1 MLPCIAQMTVLPR
14 QDRDAASHARH
25 SQTATNVGVAM
36 RPVTVFALL
45 LLLAIIV
52 IAGLVLAV
60 QLLWVS

>member
-1 MLPCIAQMTVLPR
+1 
-14 QDRDAASHARH
+14 
-25 SQTATNVGVAM
+25 M

-52 IAGLVLAV
+52 ITGLVLAV